1 MQLLNCSIC
10 LFGFLGMSKL
20 SILVP
25 GLVELA
31 ESGADWVM
39 GTETCTVVVV
49 TAVGDDACL

>member
-1 MQLLNCSIC
+1 
-10 LFGFLGMSKL
+10 MSKL